1 MAAEQGQLSRRDPG
15 PSASRGGSSGAP
27 LALQAEGLSKSFG
40 GVRVLQDV
48 SLSVKAGE
56 IHGLVGSN
64 GSGKSTLI
72 KILSGYHAPDPGGSL
87 KVRGED
93 VPLPVAPDRATR
105 AGLSFV
111 HQDLGLIP
119 QLSVLENLRVGRF
132 TSHPGWRISWREE
145 RATVHAELQRF
156 ELDIPPEIRVER
168 LSSIERVLLAVVRAF
183 ADLQHAPGGVL
194 LLDEPTAYLPRDGVD
209 RLFAAARRAAAE
221 GAGVVFVSHRL
232 EEIGMLTNSVSV
244 LRDGRLVGTAETAS
258 LGESDLVEMIV
269 GSKVATATFSSRR
282 EGEVMLQTRAVS
294 GRVAQDV
301 TLQLHRGEVLGLTG
315 LMGMGHEEVPYLLFG
330 AEPATGELVLGTEQ
344 MAVGEMS
351 PRRAMAAGVALL
363 PGDRQGASGAGSLS
377 VTENLTLPTLERFFA
392 GGLLR
397 PRRERA
403 RALEVLRAYD
413 VRPVAPARKL
423 ETLSGG
429 NQQKALVA
437 KWLERTPTIFLMH
450 EPVQGVDVKA
460 REEIARVIAGIAAEG
475 GSVLLASCE
484 YEDMARICSRVLVF
498 RNGRIASELAGD
510 ALTKERIIERCYAT
524 GDRN

>member
-1 MAAEQGQLSRRDPG
+1 MPAEAGGVSRPDPG
-15 PSASRGGSSGAP
+15 PSALRGGSSGSD
-27 LALQAEGLSKSFG
+27 LALEAEHLSKSFG
-40 GVRVLQDV
+40 GVRVLRDV
-48 SLSVKAGE
+48 SLSVRQGE

-87 KVRGED
+87 TVRGQN
-93 VPLPVAPDRATR
+93 VSLPVPPDRATR
-105 AGLSFV
+105 LGLSFV

-132 TSHPGWRISWREE
+132 TSHPGWRISWRDE
-145 RATVHAELQRF
+145 RTAVRAALERF
-156 ELDIPPEIRVER
+156 DLDIAPEAPVER

-183 ADLQHAPGGVL
+183 SDLEHASGGVL

-209 RLFAAARRAAAE
+209 RLFAAVRRAAEE

-244 LRDGRLVGTAETAS
+244 LRDGQLVSTAETATVS
-258 LGESDLVEMIV
+258 ESDLVELIV
-269 GSKVATATFSSRR
+269 GSKIAAATFAARS
-282 EGEVMLQTRAVS
+282 EGEVRLHARALS
-294 GRVAQDV
+294 GRVVHDV

-330 AEPATGELVLGTEQ
+330 AAPATGELELGGQ
-344 MAVGEMS
+344 PMPVGEMS
-351 PRRAMAAGVALL
+351 PRRAINAGVALL
-363 PGDRQGASGAGSLS
+363 PGDRQGASGAGTLS
-377 VTENLTLPTLERFFA
+377 VSENMTLPTLERFFA
-392 GGLLR
+392 GGFLR
-397 PRRERA
+397 PKRERA
-403 RALEVLRAYD
+403 RVLEMLRAYD

-437 KWLERTPTIFLMH
+437 KWLERKPTIFLMH
-450 EPVQGVDVKA
+450 EPVQGVDVSA
-460 REEIARVIAGIAAEG
+460 REEIARVIAEIAAEG
-475 GSVLLASCE
+475 GSVLLSSCE
-484 YEDMARICSRVLVF
+484 YEDLARICSRVLVF
-498 RNGRIASELAGD
+498 RHGRITSELAGN

-524 GDRN
+524 EMAA

>member
-1 MAAEQGQLSRRDPG
+1 MAAEDSAASRPEPG
-15 PSASRGGSSGAP
+15 PSAPRGGSSGSG
-27 LALQAEGLSKSFG
+27 LALQAEHLSKSFG
-40 GVRVLQDV
+40 GVRVLSDV

-72 KILSGYHAPDPGGSL
+72 KILSGYHVPDSGGSL
-87 KVRGED
+87 RVRGAD
-93 VPLPVAPDRATR
+93 VPLPVPPDRATR
-105 AGLSFV
+105 LGLSFV

-132 TSHPGWRISWREE
+132 TSHPGWRISWRDE
-145 RATVHAELQRF
+145 RATVRAALQRF
-156 ELDIPPEIRVER
+156 DLDVAPESPVER

-183 ADLQHAPGGVL
+183 SDLDHAGGGVL
-194 LLDEPTAYLPRDGVD
+194 VLDEPTAYLPRDGVD
-209 RLFAAARRAAAE
+209 RLFAAVRRAAQE

-232 EEIGMLTNSVSV
+232 EEIGMLTDSVSV
-244 LRDGRLVGTAETAS
+244 LRDGHLVGTAKTEAVS
-258 LGESDLVEMIV
+258 ESDLVKMIV
-269 GSKVATATFSSRR
+269 GSAVETATFAPRQ
-282 EGEVMLQTRAVS
+282 EGEVLLRTHGLS

-330 AEPATGELVLGTEQ
+330 ANPATGDLELEGER
-344 MAVGEMS
+344 MPVGEMS
-351 PRRAMAAGVALL
+351 PRRAIAAGVALL
-363 PGDRQGASGAGSLS
+363 PGDRQRASGAGSLS
-377 VTENLTLPTLERFFA
+377 VTENVTLPTLERFFT

-397 PRRERA
+397 PKRERA
-403 RALEVLRAYD
+403 RVLEVLRLYD

-450 EPVQGVDVKA
+450 EPVQGVDVSA
-460 REEIARVIAGIAAEG
+460 REEIARVIGDIADRG
-475 GSVLLASCE
+475 GSVLLSSCE
-484 YEDMARICSRVLVF
+484 YEDLARICDRVLIF
-498 RNGRIASELAGD
+498 RHGRITSELAGD

-524 GDRN
+524 EMVA